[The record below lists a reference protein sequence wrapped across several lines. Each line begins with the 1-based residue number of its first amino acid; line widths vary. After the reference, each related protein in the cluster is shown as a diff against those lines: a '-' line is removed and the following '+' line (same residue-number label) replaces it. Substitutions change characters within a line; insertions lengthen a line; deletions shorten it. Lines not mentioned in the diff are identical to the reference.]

1 MKAIMLHIMRISNQ
15 NNVKKQKNTCFSKKA
30 TENRNIAFDMF
41 CIQTKK
47 RIFARQNDK
56 ISYIMT
62 QEEYFSIDW
71 KRGNMVRLTN
81 GKEYMVRAVKKKCLL
96 LHSDEHYAYF
106 VVDHRIIDC
115 RTSDAV
121 EQKKEEQP
129 YQYKPRPQYGRQ
141 QNNRYQRPQH
151 GNNRYRN
158 NSGSYRNNKYNGGN
172 TYRSNR
178 YAGNQYG
185 DNPYR
190 SNQYGNRGYQ
200 REQNGYGNG
209 TYDSY
214 RYERRWNSNGN
225 ATPEEGNAPALEQR
239 TDYRQAGYQPAGY
252 QQPMAAQQVS
262 PDATGMQPIT
272 APETANNPAEAS
284 DEQAPMKRKRQRMV
298 IRKVTAEKVE
308 YRPRNYSADT
318 EQEQQ

>member
-1 MKAIMLHIMRISNQ
+1 MY
-15 NNVKKQKNTCFSKKA
+15 
-30 TENRNIAFDMF
+30 

-47 RIFARQNDK
+47 RIFATQNDK

-106 VVDHRIIDC
+106 VVDYRIIDC

-129 YQYKPRPQYGRQ
+129 YQYKPRPQYGRP
-141 QNNRYQRPQH
+141 QNNRQQRPQY

-158 NSGSYRNNKYNGGN
+158 NPNSYRNNQYNGGN
-172 TYRSNR
+172 GYRNNR

-190 SNQYGNRGYQ
+190 SNQYGSPRGNGEGYGDGQYGRGYQ

-209 TYDSY
+209 ASNRG
-214 RYERRWNSNGN
+214 RYERRWNAYGE
-225 ATPEEGNAPALEQR
+225 ATPEEGSAAAGEQR
-239 TDYRQAGYQPAGY
+239 TECRPASFQQAVD
-252 QQPMAAQQVS
+252 QQYAPAAQDSPFTPSQQMPAATEAAAGAPQAADAQV
-262 PDATGMQPIT
+262 
-272 APETANNPAEAS
+272 
-284 DEQAPMKRKRQRMV
+284 PMKRKRQRMV

-308 YRPRNYSADT
+308 YRPRNYNADA
-318 EQEQQ
+318 EQEEQQ